1 MKPAALPPRPPEKLT
16 RRHALQAGASAGLG
30 LAVVGA
36 AAYLRR
42 RYDAPKAPPSLVIRD
57 HRIERPAD
65 ALALAVA
72 RGPDA
77 VANLRRAL
85 EAMGGI
91 GAFIKSGDRVVVK
104 PNVGWNRL
112 PEQAANTNPEL
123 VGELVRQVKAAG
135 ASKVWV
141 ADVPVNAPERCFE
154 RSGILKATGAAG
166 GTVVLPDGN
175 GFREVAL
182 TGQVLKAA
190 DVLWP
195 FVDADKVI
203 NVPLA
208 KHHSL
213 SKATLSMKN
222 WYGVLGGHRARLH
235 QDLGRS
241 IVDLAMMMKPT
252 LTVLDATRVLMANGP
267 TGGSLADVKRVDAVA
282 VGVDPVAI
290 DAWGA
295 ELLGLTGAQLDFVTL
310 GEKAG
315 LGKADWRALK
325 REEIP
330 A

>member
-1 MKPAALPPRPPEKLT
+1 MKLS
-16 RRHALQAGASAGLG
+16 RRQALQLGVTAG
-30 LAVVGA
+30 VGA
-36 AAYLRR
+36 AVGGSALWLRR
-42 RYDAPKAPPSLVIRD
+42 RYDAPPAPAAAAMRD
-57 HRIERPAD
+57 HRVERAQG
-65 ALALAVA
+65 ALELAIA
-72 RGPDA
+72 RGPSA

-91 GAFIKSGDRVVVK
+91 AAFVRRGERVVIK

-123 VGELVRQVKAAG
+123 VGELVRQVIAAG
-135 ASKVWV
+135 AAKVWV

-154 RSGILKATGAAG
+154 RSGILKATGEAG
-166 GTVVLPDGN
+166 GTVVMPGAN
-175 GFREVAL
+175 AFREVSL
-182 TGQVLKAA
+182 QGHSLRVA

-235 QDLGRS
+235 QNLGRS
-241 IVDLAMMMKPT
+241 IVDLAVMMRPT
-252 LTVLDATRVLMANGP
+252 LTVLDATRVLMGNGP

-282 VGVDPVAI
+282 VSTDPVAI
-290 DAWGA
+290 DSWGA
-295 ELLGLTGAQLDFVTL
+295 ELLGLTGQQLDFVRL
-310 GEKAG
+310 GEQAK
-315 LGKADWRALK
+315 LGRADWKSLK
-325 REEIP
+325 REEI
-330 A
+330 AG